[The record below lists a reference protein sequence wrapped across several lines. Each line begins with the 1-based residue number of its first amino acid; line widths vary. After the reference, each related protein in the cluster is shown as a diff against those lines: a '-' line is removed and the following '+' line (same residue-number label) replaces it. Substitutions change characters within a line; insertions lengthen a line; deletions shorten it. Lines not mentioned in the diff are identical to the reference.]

1 MDTPLVINAEDAP
14 RLTSVLLELTGKS
27 VVADLCGRLQGERV
41 AHQGAA
47 AQALTRAIA
56 ANIRQEGRHLSSLPS
71 YGWCA
76 TAVGVQPR

>member
-41 AHQGAA
+41 AHQ
-47 AQALTRAIA
+47 
-56 ANIRQEGRHLSSLPS
+56 P
-71 YGWCA
+71 
-76 TAVGVQPR
+76 